1 MIDKMIGSVIPLARL
16 PLTIVE
22 GIESIIEQA
31 QHIVTRAAGIAD
43 QAEVVADRVAPI
55 TDRIEALL
63 DRAEGI
69 PDRID
74 ALLTRSTGIAD
85 AVHAVV
91 DDATAT
97 LTSLRPAVDAIASID
112 PEVLANLVPEA
123 VELLPALRS
132 LEQLVPVVSQLGVQV
147 DHLDQTIAAL
157 LGGIPGA
164 ARLLKRGETARPAR

>member
-1 MIDKMIGSVIPLARL
+1 MIGSVVPLVRL

-43 QAEVVADRVAPI
+43 
-55 TDRIEALL
+55 
-63 DRAEGI
+63 RAEGI
-69 PDRID
+69 AGRAEPIADRIEK
-74 ALLTRSTGIAD
+74 LLDRTEGIPDHIDQLITRSSGIAD

-91 DDATAT
+91 DDATQT
-97 LTSLRPAVDAIASID
+97 LTSLKPAVDALAGID